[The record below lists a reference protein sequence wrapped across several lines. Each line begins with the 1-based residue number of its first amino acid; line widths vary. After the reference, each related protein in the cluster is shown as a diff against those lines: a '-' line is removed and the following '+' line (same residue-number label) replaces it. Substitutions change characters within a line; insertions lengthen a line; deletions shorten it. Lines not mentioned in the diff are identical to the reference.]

1 MNEREQQPLQEETPE
16 GDVERRGGAER
27 EPEVQSRIYVA
38 SLADYNAGRL
48 HGAWIDANQEPEEL
62 HDAVQSM
69 LAKSREPGAEEWAI
83 HDFDGFGAYRLGEY
97 ERLEDVAAL
106 AAGIAEHGPAFA
118 AWASQE
124 ATLDPERLA
133 RFEDAYLGHFDSV
146 EAYAE
151 DWLDESG
158 ANELLDKLPTW
169 LRSYVSLDVAG
180 FARDLELGGDIT
192 SVEDET
198 GVHIFDATV

>member
-1 MNEREQQPLQEETPE
+1 MNEYETSQNHSPEESEAEQAEARERDAQQRP
-16 GDVERRGGAER
+16 
-27 EPEVQSRIYVA
+27 RIYVA

-48 HGAWIDANQEPEEL
+48 HGAWIDADQEPEEL
-62 HDAVQSM
+62 HDAVQAM
-69 LAKSREPGAEEWAI
+69 LAMSREPGAEEWAI
-83 HDFDGFGAYRLGEY
+83 HDFDGFGVYRLGEY

-106 AAGIAEHGPAFA
+106 AAGIAEHGPAFS
-118 AWASQE
+118 AWAAQE
-124 ATLDPERLA
+124 ASLDPERLE
-133 RFEDAYLGHFDSV
+133 RFEDAYLGHFGSV

-158 ANELLDKLPTW
+158 ANELLNKLPSW
-169 LRSYVSLDVAG
+169 LRPYVSLDVAG

-192 SVEDET
+192 TVEDET